1 VKTFRSSRCLLADI
15 DHVLSGNRPSFHHS
29 PLEQVA
35 DLLIEGRHYSWVG
48 VYLSVDDRHSPPLVE
63 DAHPLH
69 PGQIEHA
76 GTRKKIVISMKIAGR
91 EVGHL
96 SVESEREYAFGGEE
110 RVLLEQVAGL
120 LARFLTGPGKYL
132 VLAHSRS
139 NDNANHG
146 LKRRGVAV

>member
-1 VKTFRSSRCLLADI
+1 MKTFRSSRSLLADI
-15 DHVLSGNRPSFHHS
+15 NRVLNGNHPSVHHS

-48 VYLSVDDRHSPPLVE
+48 VYLSVDDRHSSSLVE

-69 PGQIEHA
+69 PGQLAHPD
-76 GTRKKIVISMKIAGR
+76 TRKKIVISMKIAGR

-132 VLAHSRS
+132 VLTRAEAK
-139 NDNANHG
+139 NDAS
-146 LKRRGVAV
+146 LGVAV

>member
-1 VKTFRSSRCLLADI
+1 M
-15 DHVLSGNRPSFHHS
+15 
-29 PLEQVA
+29 
-35 DLLIEGRHYSWVG
+35 LIEGRHYSWVG

-63 DAHPLH
+63 DGQALH
-69 PGQIEHA
+69 PGQLAHP

-120 LARFLTGPGKYL
+120 LGRFLTGPGKYL
-132 VLAHSRS
+132 VLARAQAE
-139 NDNANHG
+139 NDASPG